1 MIQIT
6 EQQLIG
12 AVSSSIYRQIQKRGY
27 AAPVDV
33 LMDCGVLSKKAYEEW
48 RFGKVAYLERLCT
61 VNLKKLSF
69 IMRQIRVYAHKN
81 NLKPSVCVYKQWGVK
96 KKGGQGRKPVIKL
109 RFSKSGSLDIEKWYS
124 THFVDVD
131 KVKQL
136 KSETNGVSD

>member
-12 AVSSSIYRQIQKRGY
+12 AVNSSIYRQIQKRGY

-48 RFGKVAYLERLCT
+48 RFGKVPYLERICT

-69 IMRQIRVYAHKN
+69 IMHQIRVYAHKN
-81 NLKPSVCVYKQWGVK
+81 NLKPSVCVY
-96 KKGGQGRKPVIKL
+96 
-109 RFSKSGSLDIEKWYS
+109 
-124 THFVDVD
+124 
-131 KVKQL
+131 
-136 KSETNGVSD
+136 